1 MQPDPNAQEED
12 LTNILKDLTSE
23 FDTLVFWKHLDRG
36 LAGSGDIDSI
46 APEEVA
52 VQVCERFSKLA
63 AETWSDVELI
73 FRCRHAPGVHPV
85 FIVRQN
91 DFPSLIQ
98 FDVSFRPSRMG
109 LPWLNPNSLAEF
121 SMLNDRGIR
130 VLYPG
135 ALAIVLAF
143 LYGIQRSGRTKM
155 KAHDLSDMT
164 HGLRHDPETATRFV
178 DRVLP
183 ATLRPNFHRLVAEAP
198 KTLDVSNDDFGAWSQ
213 SAWNACLNTAAGY
226 HAATFGG
233 KLPAILIERY
243 LGNCDVRKIVHQHD
257 RIVPDLNER
266 KFIEQMVHSEDVLFK
281 REPQ

>member
-1 MQPDPNAQEED
+1 MHPEPHAQDEGLSSI
-12 LTNILKDLTSE
+12 LTNLTSE

-46 APEEVA
+46 APADVA
-52 VQVCERFSKLA
+52 PQVCERFSELA
-63 AETWSDVELI
+63 TETWPDVELV

-85 FIVRQN
+85 FIVRQK

-143 LYGIQRSGRTKM
+143 LYGIQRSGQTNM
-155 KAHDLSDMT
+155 KAHDLRDMT
-164 HGLRHDPETATRFV
+164 HGLWHDAETAERFV

-183 ATLRPNFHRLVAEAP
+183 ATLRPNFFRLVTE
-198 KTLDVSNDDFGAWSQ
+198 VSQALSSSKDDFGAWSH
-213 SAWNACLNTAAGY
+213 STWNACLSTAARY
-226 HAATFGG
+226 HAARIGT
-233 KLPAILIERY
+233 KLPAILVDKC
-243 LGNCDVRKIVHQHD
+243 LGNCNVREIVHKHD
-257 RIVPDLNER
+257 RIVSDLDL
-266 KFIEQMVHSEDVLFK
+266 KSFITQMVRSEDVLYQ
-281 REPQ
+281 R